1 MLKNGVFIMLNIDEK
16 EIQKIFSDNLR
27 YYLKLNNK
35 TQLDLA
41 NAIGVSKTTINN
53 YIKGYNT
60 PRMDKVD
67 KICNYLRITKSD
79 LLEDK
84 SKQKEIDIANM
95 VNDLMD
101 NLNSNQALMYS
112 GELMGDV
119 TKELVGEENKDQ
131 NVATEK
137 DCSANTDA
145 KFVSDVNVSD
155 KQVVSGTDN
164 KANLRELYYKDGYI
178 YFKYIMAK
186 NDEFSVGGVTYA
198 QTNKAKFEVKLVEE
212 NPYVNPPV
220 HPDDYELTEKDKYKG
235 ETTVTIEKF
244 NEDFG
249 RVYVGEIAEGEVYG
263 GILARVATYYVAK
276 DAYSNGL
283 SMTRTVDYRNY
294 MN

>member
-1 MLKNGVFIMLNIDEK
+1 MIVVFILGSI
-16 EIQKIFSDNLR
+16 
-27 YYLKLNNK
+27 
-35 TQLDLA
+35 
-41 NAIGVSKTTINN
+41 
-53 YIKGYNT
+53 
-60 PRMDKVD
+60 
-67 KICNYLRITKSD
+67 
-79 LLEDK
+79 
-84 SKQKEIDIANM
+84 IANFNRLDWNPERIGKE
-95 VNDLMD
+95 VI
-101 NLNSNQALMYS
+101 
-112 GELMGDV
+112 
-119 TKELVGEENKDQ
+119 KELVGEEDKDQ

-137 DCSANTDA
+137 DCSANAEA

-155 KQVVSGTDN
+155 EQVVSGTDN

-178 YFKYIMAK
+178 YFKYLMAK
-186 NDEFSVGGVTYA
+186 NDEFSVGGVTYV

-212 NPYVNPPV
+212 NPYVNPPA

-263 GILARVATYYVAK
+263 GILARVTTYYVAK

-283 SMTRTVDYRNY
+283 SMTRTVGYRNY

>member
-1 MLKNGVFIMLNIDEK
+1 MFSVLVIVVFILGSI
-16 EIQKIFSDNLR
+16 
-27 YYLKLNNK
+27 
-35 TQLDLA
+35 
-41 NAIGVSKTTINN
+41 
-53 YIKGYNT
+53 
-60 PRMDKVD
+60 
-67 KICNYLRITKSD
+67 
-79 LLEDK
+79 
-84 SKQKEIDIANM
+84 IANFNRLDWNPERIGKE
-95 VNDLMD
+95 VI
-101 NLNSNQALMYS
+101 
-112 GELMGDV
+112 
-119 TKELVGEENKDQ
+119 KELVGEEDKDQ

-137 DCSANTDA
+137 DCSANAEA

-155 KQVVSGTDN
+155 EQVVSGTDN

-178 YFKYIMAK
+178 YFKYLMAK
-186 NDEFSVGGVTYA
+186 NDEFSVGGVTYV

-212 NPYVNPPV
+212 NPYVNPPA

-263 GILARVATYYVAK
+263 GILARVTTYYVAK

-283 SMTRTVDYRNY
+283 SMTRTVGYRNY

>member
-1 MLKNGVFIMLNIDEK
+1 MKRFSVLVIVVFILGSI
-16 EIQKIFSDNLR
+16 
-27 YYLKLNNK
+27 
-35 TQLDLA
+35 
-41 NAIGVSKTTINN
+41 
-53 YIKGYNT
+53 
-60 PRMDKVD
+60 
-67 KICNYLRITKSD
+67 
-79 LLEDK
+79 
-84 SKQKEIDIANM
+84 IANF
-95 VNDLMD
+95 NRLDW
-101 NLNSNQALMYS
+101 NLERI
-112 GELMGDV
+112 GEEV
-119 TKELVGEENKDQ
+119 TKEFVGEENKDQ

-155 KQVVSGTDN
+155 KQIVSGTDN

-178 YFKYIMAK
+178 YFKYLMAK
-186 NDEFSVGGVTYA
+186 NDEFSVGGVTYV

-235 ETTVTIEKF
+235 EITVTIEKF

-263 GILARVATYYVAK
+263 GILARVTTYYVAK

-294 MN
+294 VN

>member
-1 MLKNGVFIMLNIDEK
+1 MKRFSVLVIVVFILGSI
-16 EIQKIFSDNLR
+16 
-27 YYLKLNNK
+27 
-35 TQLDLA
+35 
-41 NAIGVSKTTINN
+41 
-53 YIKGYNT
+53 
-60 PRMDKVD
+60 
-67 KICNYLRITKSD
+67 
-79 LLEDK
+79 
-84 SKQKEIDIANM
+84 IANFNRLDWNPERIDKE
-95 VNDLMD
+95 VTE
-101 NLNSNQALMYS
+101 
-112 GELMGDV
+112 ELI
-119 TKELVGEENKDQ
+119 GEENKDQ

-178 YFKYIMAK
+178 YFKYLMAK
-186 NDEFSVGGVTYA
+186 NDEFSVGGVTYV

-212 NPYVNPPV
+212 NPYVNPPA

-249 RVYVGEIAEGEVYG
+249 RVYVGEIAEGEVYK
-263 GILARVATYYVAK
+263 GILARVTTYYVAK

-283 SMTRTVDYRNY
+283 SMARTVDYRNY